1 MHLTWARG
9 PPSAVVLTHYRTPP
23 APLASSRSSYAGA
36 GLFHPHRGSRA
47 KNRKNVCFHTTG
59 KFMMAGRG
67 STTRGSMARCRRVPH
82 WRRTQY
88 GTAARARGRGPA
100 PLRDPRPL
108 AHVSPHNEAA
118 ARLSPSCAR
127 ASDPRM
133 RATSTTSPIRASGPY
148 GGSAGGAH
156 GPHRPQPTPRWTRHA
171 ISRRTHAYP
180 HITPSAPHIFLA
192 LPVRPP

>member
-1 MHLTWARG
+1 MRKRVFPHDGQIYDGR
-9 PPSAVVLTHYRTPP
+9 PC
-23 APLASSRSSYAGA
+23 SS
-36 GLFHPHRGSRA
+36 
-47 KNRKNVCFHTTG
+47 
-59 KFMMAGRG
+59 
-67 STTRGSMARCRRVPH
+67 TRGSMARCRRVPH

-156 GPHRPQPTPRWTRHA
+156 GPHRPQPTPRWTRHGPCHIQTYA
-171 ISRRTHAYP
+171 RISSHHTISPTHLPRPAGTP
-180 HITPSAPHIFLA
+180 PLGQLHRHGAKTIVTSPQPDTAQPQPTGCRGTRQITSDNAAP
-192 LPVRPP
+192 